1 MPCLWIRGFGYQ
13 NVSWGT
19 AGGAHCTWCCLPSCL
34 LLHPK
39 PFPIQLYLK
48 GIERGNC
55 CERAAPPLF
64 FPRDP
69 VQNVQPVERLS
80 SSGKKRVLSSLHF
93 MTAYECFAI
102 TTTTTAIV
110 IRAVRAL
117 EGWKGTKPYRFSRMF
132 KFDETEPSKFNPISG
147 ALSHPTGCH
156 QSRTSALSS
165 QCQLG
170 PGQPGASW
178 GRNPQPLRMG
188 VKLTEL
194 SWMWAEG
201 RESSALQLRPGPSG
215 FDSLHWEPTGL
226 GLHHCPVSLGCTE
239 ISGWKSPS
247 VGLWRH

>member
-1 MPCLWIRGFGYQ
+1 
-13 NVSWGT
+13 
-19 AGGAHCTWCCLPSCL
+19 
-34 LLHPK
+34 
-39 PFPIQLYLK
+39 
-48 GIERGNC
+48 
-55 CERAAPPLF
+55 
-64 FPRDP
+64 
-69 VQNVQPVERLS
+69 
-80 SSGKKRVLSSLHF
+80 
-93 MTAYECFAI
+93 MTAYECFVI
-102 TTTTTAIV
+102 TTTTTII

-132 KFDETEPSKFNPISG
+132 KFDETKPSKFNPIAG

-156 QSRTSALSS
+156 QNGTSAPSS

-215 FDSLHWEPTGL
+215 FDSLHREPYWSGIASLPCVLRVHWGL
-226 GLHHCPVSLGCTE
+226 WVKVTLLWDCEGTKTEYLLGSSVAGRSHHSLKSPPHVFHWMFSLGSSR
-239 ISGWKSPS
+239 I
-247 VGLWRH
+247 